1 MEIFV
6 LKDFNE
12 PNNFCPYTITI
23 PFGNAIDVSESEQL
37 SLKYKLGLKSSKNWS
52 L

>member
-6 LKDFNE
+6 LKTLNE
-12 PNNFCPYTITI
+12 PTNFCPHTITI

-37 SLKYKLGLKSSKNWS
+37 FTKI
-52 L
+52 